1 MSEILQHVLT
11 IEFFA
16 RGLEIQS
23 NFTRYVESNFSIIFQ
38 THFKTW
44 NRWQYAEYEDH
55 KHITW
60 YGWYGERS
68 WAFNHCSH
76 GLIAA
81 NLRGKKA
88 LFEG

>member
-23 NFTRYVESNFSIIFQ
+23 NFTRYVESNFSIIFK

-44 NRWQYAEYEDH
+44 NRWQHAEYEDH

-81 NLRGKKA
+81 NLREKKA